1 VTAFHRNP
9 SSRAIAPALYAFTS
23 GLGGSAQG
31 FVAVT
36 LGYVLAAHGISVAA
50 IATLVGLRLLPETWR
65 ILFGPILD
73 VSLNPRLWFLVSAVG
88 AAICTLLFGLL
99 PIAASNLWLF
109 DLSALAQGAFANLCI
124 VAQAASIAVTTAP
137 EVRGRIA
144 GWSQAGNL
152 GGTGVGGGLGLWL
165 ATHMGVSAAA
175 AVVALTMLACAW
187 PMLLIRTPRPGAG
200 LPLRVVG
207 RGIVR
212 EVATLATTRPGLL
225 VMLAVMLPMG
235 LGAFLSLLPS
245 VSSHWHASADL
256 TALTTG
262 ALAGLAS
269 IPGCLIGGYLCDRWP
284 PRLVLAGSGLVCAL
298 GEYAMVLAP
307 KTPEAFVGLALLN
320 NGLLGMAWAAVAA
333 VIFVSLGSK
342 GGGTI
347 GALLGSLCNVPVVLV
362 TFVLGVSEAHDGV
375 EGMMMIEVCL
385 GAISALTYGLID
397 RGWTAYRPAPLRVPS
412 TPEP

>member
-1 VTAFHRNP
+1 MTDP
-9 SSRAIAPALYAFTS
+9 PSRAIAPALYAFTS

-88 AAICTLLFGLL
+88 AAICTLLLGLL
-99 PIAASNLWLF
+99 PISVSHLGLF
-109 DLSALAQGAFANLCI
+109 DLLALAQGAFANLCI
-124 VAQAASIAVTTAP
+124 VAQAASIAVTTVP
-137 EVRGRIA
+137 EVRGGIA

-152 GGTGVGGGLGLWL
+152 GGTGISGGLGLWL
-165 ATHMGVSAAA
+165 AVHMGVSAAA
-175 AVVALTMLACAW
+175 AMVALAMLACAW

-200 LPLRVVG
+200 LPFRAVG

-212 EVATLATTRPGLL
+212 EVAAIATTGSGLL
-225 VMLAVMLPMG
+225 AMLAVILPMG
-235 LGAFLSLLPS
+235 LGSFLGLLPS

-262 ALAGLAS
+262 ALAGLVS
-269 IPGCLIGGYLCDRWP
+269 VPGCLIGGYLCDRWP
-284 PRLVLAGSGLVCAL
+284 PRLVLAGAGLVCAL

-307 KTPEAFVGLALLN
+307 RTPEAFVGIALLN

-333 VIFVSLGSK
+333 VIFVSLGSH

-362 TFVLGVSEAHDGV
+362 TFLLGVSEAHYGV
-375 EGMMMIEVCL
+375 DGMMVIEASL
-385 GAISALTYGLID
+385 GAVSALAYGLVD
-397 RGWTAYRPAPLRVPS
+397 RWWTAYRSAPLRSVVRS
-412 TPEP
+412 MS